1 MSNLRLNKVRSQ
13 TPITI
18 LVNGGNRLSYLI
30 AKALIDQG
38 SYVVIIDKFN
48 NETKKYIS
56 ELKKSELV
64 DFFDF
69 KGFES
74 LFKNI
79 KRFDYMFYFLN
90 EKLQKSEF
98 DSKEF
103 LLETNYLEQ
112 SLINTKKNNAKFS
125 LITSLALNREL
136 ANRVNGEDVSKPS
149 PYSNIELQKYC
160 ENMVAEFGDRNDV
173 NLRIIRLAT
182 LIGKGIDTIA
192 VPSIDTMFRDSTAK
206 GQITIYGEGLDIH
219 NLINESDATY
229 GVLKLTFLDSTK
241 KEVITLANKNNYTTL
256 SLAYKLLEL
265 NTEAQS
271 IRFVDNPDEKFTL
284 QDLYVPAPSANKYG
298 WTQQISLEESF
309 IEQLQNYYGQANKQW
324 DVQTDQA
331 VVKKKV
337 EKNTKIT
344 KTKLGEFV
352 SNITTPIKTFLL
364 KPATINFNWKT
375 LLKGSTLF
383 LVTAIISYFLIYP
396 VIGALLGVGIINRT
410 AKDLSTSFFD
420 VDQNKNLEK
429 VTIIED
435 NLGRVSESVSNLY
448 WLFSAFGKRDLY
460 NNTFQL
466 INAGENGIKGARQLV
481 EAITPLSMYIRDF
494 EPAVDFGNNST
505 KTTREY
511 REYLSEM
518 SKSRYKVDDAS
529 YRIALAS
536 EMMKKV
542 DTRVFPKQF
551 QDRILNLKD
560 LVKEID
566 ESTKLYKE
574 AIVFL
579 PELLGKDGRQRYL
592 VFLQNESEIRA
603 TGGWFTSYGIIGVE
617 GGQIRE
623 IYVDDVYNADGSLK
637 IKNKK
642 YSPPNSMK
650 NALGINDWSF
660 SLVNWYPDL
669 AETHILAETFTKD
682 LGIGNN
688 IDGVITIDVS
698 FLQKLLN
705 KWGGIEVPGEDSI
718 VTSDNI
724 YTKIFEMHNNFVPG
738 STQKT
743 TFLANLANEIVK
755 RVLSMKIGDMIGL
768 ADVFSSSFEEKHIQ
782 ATFSNSDALN
792 FFRSR
797 NWAGSLDSKY
807 NSAPTAIDWNWGGN
821 KANLFLDKN
830 YVLNVNV
837 QNKNVVSF
845 DYTISVENKSI
856 SENYPYGNYRNYQRI
871 YLPPDA
877 KITKVQGFENNKYEI
892 YKESGFKIVAG
903 WFNTPIKEVSSLNVA
918 YVLERS
924 AGYENF
930 PLELNGNDVFFDLN
944 IFKQAGEKRFAYK
957 VDIEYPTTWKLLE
970 NDSLLNSMS
979 NHLTSRFELS
989 GDVKMNIIWE
999 IPN

>member
-1 MSNLRLNKVRSQ
+1 MSNLRLNKVKSQ
-13 TPITI
+13 TPISI

-56 ELKKSELV
+56 ELKKSDLV

-79 KRFDYMFYFLN
+79 KRFDYIFYFLN
-90 EKLQKSEF
+90 DKLQKEEF

-103 LLETNYLEQ
+103 LLETKYLED
-112 SLINTKKNNAKFS
+112 SLVNSKKNNAKFS
-125 LITSLALNREL
+125 LITSLSLNREL
-136 ANRVNGEDVSKPS
+136 ANRINGEDVSKPS

-182 LIGKGIDTIA
+182 LIGKGIDKIA
-192 VPSIDTMFRDSTAK
+192 VPSIDAMFKDSTTK

-241 KEVITLANKNNYTTL
+241 KEVVTLANKNNYTTL

-271 IRFVDNPDEKFTL
+271 IRFVDNPEERFTL
-284 QDLYVPAPSANKYG
+284 QDLYVPAPSATKYG
-298 WTQQISLEESF
+298 WTQQISLEDSF
-309 IEQLQNYYGQANKQW
+309 IEQLQNYYGQINKQW
-324 DVQTDQA
+324 DIQNDH
-331 VVKKKV
+331 VVTKKKI

-344 KTKLGEFV
+344 KTELGEFV
-352 SNITTPIKTFLL
+352 STITTPIKTFFA
-364 KPATINFNWKT
+364 KPAGIDLNLKT
-375 LLKGSTLF
+375 LLKGFTIF
-383 LVTAIISYFLIYP
+383 LLTALLSYFLMYP
-396 VIGALLGVGIINRT
+396 VIGTLLGISIINKTSRE
-410 AKDLSTSFFD
+410 LSTSFFD
-420 VDQNKNLEK
+420 TDQRKNLEK

-435 NLGRVSESVSNLY
+435 NIERVSESVGNLY
-448 WLFSAFGKRDLY
+448 WLFSLTGKKDLY
-460 NNTFQL
+460 NNVSQL
-466 INAGENGIKGARQLV
+466 INAGENGVKGARQLV
-481 EAITPLSMYIRDF
+481 EAITPLSQYIRDF
-494 EPAVDFGNNST
+494 EPAVDFGSSST

-529 YRIALAS
+529 YKISLAS
-536 EMMKKV
+536 EMMKNV
-542 DTRVFPKQF
+542 DTKVFPKQF
-551 QDRILNLKD
+551 QNKILDIKD
-560 LVKEID
+560 TIKKID
-566 ESTKLYKE
+566 SSTKLYKE
-574 AIVFL
+574 AIIFL
-579 PELLGKDGRQRYL
+579 PELLGKDGRRRYL
-592 VFLQNESEIRA
+592 VLLQNESEMRA
-603 TGGWFTSYGIIGVE
+603 TGGWLTSYGIIGVE

-623 IYVDDVYNADGSLK
+623 IYVDDIYNADGSLR

-642 YSPPNSMK
+642 YAPPKSMK
-650 NALGINDWSF
+650 DALEINEWSF
-660 SLVNWYPDL
+660 SLANWYPNL
-669 AETHILAETFTKD
+669 GETHLLVETFTKD

-698 FLQKLLN
+698 FLQKLLS

-718 VTSDNI
+718 VTSDNV

-755 RVLSMKIGDMIGL
+755 KILSMKIGEMVALG
-768 ADVFSSSFEEKHIQ
+768 DVFSSSFDEKHIQ
-782 ATFSNSDALN
+782 ATFSNFDALN
-792 FFRSR
+792 FFSSR
-797 NWAGSLDSKY
+797 NWAGSLDSRY
-807 NSAPTAIDWNWGGN
+807 NSAPAAIDWNWGGN

-837 QNKNVVSF
+837 LNKDSIAF
-845 DYTISVENKSI
+845 EYSLSVENKSV
-856 SENYPYGNYRNYQRI
+856 SDKYPYGDYKNYQRI
-871 YLPPDA
+871 YLPPEA
-877 KITKVQGFENNKYEI
+877 KLLKVEGFENNKYDV

-903 WFNTPIKEVSSLNVA
+903 WFNTPIKNISSLNIA
-918 YVLERS
+918 YTLERS
-924 AGYENF
+924 AGSENF
-930 PLELNGNDVFFDLN
+930 PLELNNHDIYFDLN
-944 IFKQAGEKRFAYK
+944 IFKQAGEKRYAYK

-970 NDSLLNSMS
+970 NTSLLNSIS
-979 NHLTSRFELS
+979 NHLTSRFELAS
-989 GDVKMNIIWE
+989 DVNMNIIWE